1 MTDKELMQQALDAL
15 DKISMG
21 GDPRWA
27 DNVIPAL
34 RTALAQPEPEPVAF
48 MDYFGQVFNPA
59 ENQCYIRWTM
69 RDRLPMEEDE
79 VLIPLYTTQLRHEW
93 VGLTDEEYE
102 AMAEQYLPNCYFHT
116 LKYAK
121 AIETKLKDKNT

>member
-1 MTDKELMQQALDAL
+1 MTDRELLQQALDAL

-93 VGLTDEEYE
+93 QGLIDEDKREFFHPSWYVGKTPSDLIESIE
-102 AMAEQYLPNCYFHT
+102 A
-116 LKYAK
+116 
-121 AIETKLKDKNT
+121 KLKEKNT